1 MKAKGSP
8 RTTPRTQTSRGSY
21 RVKLA
26 ASANRIREM
35 TPEYRAPEPAPVAF
49 GVVMADR
56 GRLVL
61 PAEVRDRLNIK
72 PGDRLTLRVEPDG
85 TMKLLTAAAF
95 ARSLRGMFKH
105 LASGRLLSDELIA
118 ERRREAAMEE
128 RDTQAILAT
137 ARRRRLAK

>member
-1 MKAKGSP
+1 
-8 RTTPRTQTSRGSY
+8 
-21 RVKLA
+21 
-26 ASANRIREM
+26 
-35 TPEYRAPEPAPVAF
+35 
-49 GVVMADR
+49 MADR

-105 LASGRLLSDELIA
+105 LESGRLLSDELIA

-128 RDTQAILAT
+128 RDTQAMLAR

>member
-1 MKAKGSP
+1 
-8 RTTPRTQTSRGSY
+8 
-21 RVKLA
+21 
-26 ASANRIREM
+26 
-35 TPEYRAPEPAPVAF
+35 
-49 GVVMADR
+49 MADR

-105 LASGRLLSDELIA
+105 LESGRLLSDELIA

-128 RDTQAILAT
+128 RDTRAMLAR

>member
-8 RTTPRTQTSRGSY
+8 RTTPRTQTSRG
-21 RVKLA
+21 
-26 ASANRIREM
+26 
-35 TPEYRAPEPAPVAF
+35 APEPAPVAF

-105 LASGRLLSDELIA
+105 LESGRLLSDELIA

-128 RDTQAILAT
+128 RDTQAMLAR